1 MNLDSGGGSGEEEE
15 EEGEEEEDS
24 HSEEFQTGNAC
35 GREQR
40 QCRVAEVGESSYE
53 GEREGENATVRR
65 KLRSRERATQ
75 KTGREIQ
82 GANDEAQ
89 RKKKKKKRKWIG
101 INLTNCKYESVRRAT
116 RVLGLR
122 EVGDDEDWTVYWTD
136 YSVSMER
143 VIEMKR
149 YQRINHFPGMS
160 EICRKDLLA
169 RNMNRML
176 KLFRK
181 DYNIFPQT
189 WCLPADYVEF
199 QAYQRSRKNK
209 TFICKPDSG
218 CQGKG
223 IFITRKPQDIRPGE
237 HLICQ
242 QYISKPFI
250 VDGFKLDLRL
260 YVLVTSCDPLRVFL
274 YQEGLVRFATSR
286 YSQPN
291 SSNLNDVCMHLTNYA
306 INKHNANFIQDEE
319 TGSKRKLST
328 FKMWLEE
335 SGYDVEKL
343 WGELEDVVIK
353 TLISAHPTLKHNY
366 HTGFPNQL
374 GPSACFE
381 ILGFDIL
388 LDFKLKPWLLEVN
401 HSPSFTTDSQLD
413 QDVKEA
419 LLIDTLTLLN
429 LGASDRQR
437 ILEEDRRM
445 VKERLLQRQRPA
457 RESRRELF
465 LSTQASWLAQAEKHE
480 EEHCGGFHKI
490 FPREDSKKYA
500 EFFKQSCTLF
510 QETVSSKAREECA
523 RKQLE
528 ELRLK
533 QELEGPGRGGGRAK
547 HRGLQGES
555 AGERALLCHHT
566 TI

>member
-1 MNLDSGGGSGEEEE
+1 MSEICRKDLLARNMNRMLKLFRKDYNIFPQTWCLPADYVEFQAYQRSRKNKTFICKPDSGCQGKGIFITRKPQDIRPGEHLICQQYISKPFIVDGFKLDLRLYVLVTSCDPLRVFLYREGLVRFATSRYSQPNSSNLNDVFMHLTNYAINKHNANFIQDEETGSKRMNLDSGGGSGEEEE

-53 GEREGENATVRR
+53 GEREGENAT
-65 KLRSRERATQ
+65 
-75 KTGREIQ
+75 
-82 GANDEAQ
+82 
-89 RKKKKKKRKWIG
+89 
-101 INLTNCKYESVRRAT
+101 
-116 RVLGLR
+116 
-122 EVGDDEDWTVYWTD
+122 
-136 YSVSMER
+136 
-143 VIEMKR
+143 
-149 YQRINHFPGMS
+149 RINHFPGMS

-274 YQEGLVRFATSR
+274 YREGLVRFATSR

-291 SSNLNDVCMHLTNYA
+291 SSNLVTCLRLCTALQEGAGWEEQYVCRVENVDM
-306 INKHNANFIQDEE
+306 
-319 TGSKRKLST
+319 T
-328 FKMWLEE
+328 F
-335 SGYDVEKL
+335 
-343 WGELEDVVIK
+343 
-353 TLISAHPTLKHNY
+353 LKHLA
-366 HTGFPNQL
+366 TKCVRCTI
-374 GPSACFE
+374 PSE
-381 ILGFDIL
+381 IAML
-388 LDFKLKPWLLEVN
+388 
-401 HSPSFTTDSQLD
+401 
-413 QDVKEA
+413 
-419 LLIDTLTLLN
+419 
-429 LGASDRQR
+429 
-437 ILEEDRRM
+437 
-445 VKERLLQRQRPA
+445 
-457 RESRRELF
+457 
-465 LSTQASWLAQAEKHE
+465 
-480 EEHCGGFHKI
+480 
-490 FPREDSKKYA
+490 
-500 EFFKQSCTLF
+500 
-510 QETVSSKAREECA
+510 
-523 RKQLE
+523 
-528 ELRLK
+528 
-533 QELEGPGRGGGRAK
+533 
-547 HRGLQGES
+547 
-555 AGERALLCHHT
+555 
-566 TI
+566 